1 MNIGLPMFNFLQ
13 RIAWFTPDPSPRAR
27 ALVALR
33 RSDYAAAEQILGEAI
48 ALAATPADRAFLLNK
63 RGVARVR
70 LGRRDDARLD
80 FDAALAHV
88 DKFAPALTNI
98 GNLLFEDDAVDEAIV
113 YYEMAIRSDDGY
125 AVAHLNLGVA
135 YKKLG
140 RYADGVRELRRAN
153 RIDGGFLTGGR
164 FFAPWRRRS

>member
-1 MNIGLPMFNFLQ
+1 MFNFLQ

-27 ALVALR
+27 GLAALR
-33 RSDYAAAEQILGEAI
+33 RNDCDTAEALLGEAI
-48 ALAATPADRAFLLNK
+48 AAAATSADCAFLFNK

-80 FDAALAHV
+80 FEAALALV

-98 GNLLFEDDAVDEAIV
+98 GNLLFEEGAVDEAIV

-140 RYADGVRELRRAN
+140 RYADSVRELRRAN
-153 RIDGGFLTGGR
+153 RIEGGALTGGR
-164 FFAPWRRRS
+164 WFAPWRRRS